1 MIKLRRR
8 TIFLVIVACFL
19 IGPRDVISDQT
30 KAMSEIRIGNKT
42 LSLDLV
48 LGTGPKAEN
57 RFRFPYSLA
66 VDGEGR
72 ILVADRGNRRVQ
84 IFDTEGRFMQT
95 IGGRKRIGINL
106 ALPKALALDDAG
118 NIYVGDYSAKR
129 ARILTLDRNGRFIK
143 GIRLPYEASQIGFIN
158 GQLFI
163 GTKDIRSAANVY
175 LIGPDGQVTG
185 KIEECPRE
193 AALWETRVNV
203 TRAPDGRI
211 FLANEFL
218 PAVRAFSPS
227 GKLDMEFRYKPLTK
241 NYEDPDPWMAGGIVN
256 EGVHQLLCY
265 DIAVDPDGSI
275 FLLVATD
282 WKANEVCSL
291 YIFDP
296 LGCFREAVDLS
307 FPCSSMKIDGSG
319 RFYFLSQMVTG
330 CLYRFK
336 QLSEE

>member
-1 MIKLRRR
+1 MKLRSG
-8 TIFLVIVACFL
+8 TIFLAVPISLFL
-19 IGPRDVISDQT
+19 GFVLLHGGQ
-30 KAMSEIRIGNKT
+30 KAAMSEIRIGDKI

-48 LGTGPKAEN
+48 LGTGPRPEN

-66 VDGEGR
+66 VDGKGR

-84 IFDTEGRFMQT
+84 IFDAEGRFVQT

-106 ALPKALALDDAG
+106 AFPKALALDDAG
-118 NIYVGDYSAKR
+118 NIYVGDYSAER
-129 ARILTLDRNGRFIK
+129 ARLLTLDRSGRFIK
-143 GIRLPYEASQIGFIN
+143 GIRLPYEASQIGFLN

-163 GTKDIRSAANVY
+163 GTKDMLSSANVY

-185 KIEECPRE
+185 KIDECPAA

-218 PAVRAFSPS
+218 PAVRAYSPA

-241 NYEDPDPWMAGGIVN
+241 NYKNPDPWMAGGIVD

-275 FLLVATD
+275 YLLVATD

-291 YIFDP
+291 YMFDP
-296 LGCFREAVDLS
+296 LGRFREAVDLS
-307 FPCSSMKIDGSG
+307 FPCSSMRIDGSG

-330 CLYRFK
+330 CLYRFR